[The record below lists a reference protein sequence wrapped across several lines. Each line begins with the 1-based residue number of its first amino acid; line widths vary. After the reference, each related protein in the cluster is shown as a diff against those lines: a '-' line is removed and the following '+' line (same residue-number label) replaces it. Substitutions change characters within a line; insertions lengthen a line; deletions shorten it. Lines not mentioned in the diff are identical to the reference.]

1 MKKRDIE
8 NKNILVTGGAGQI
21 GSKLCEALLDL
32 EANVICFDNFS
43 SGALDNIK
51 HFLSHPNFKLIG
63 GDIQDIEKC
72 KKVIQGVDY
81 VFHLARIDSNS
92 TAKSDG
98 FTINDANVVGF
109 LNMLTVI
116 QESNVK
122 GMIYPASCSQ
132 SSSTLEVPKIE
143 EVMQGKPLSAYII
156 SKYTKELYASLF
168 RSEYG
173 MQIKGVEFT
182 STLEKTTTTAV
193 SNIIQLNMEALE
205 GMLQS
210 AYILA

>member
-8 NKNILVTGGAGQI
+8 NKTILVTGGAGQI

-51 HFLSHPNFKLIG
+51 HYLSHPNFKLIG
-63 GDIQDIEKC
+63 GDIQNIEKC
-72 KKVIQGVDY
+72 KKVVPGVDY
-81 VFHLARIDSNS
+81 VFHLARINSNP
-92 TAKSDG
+92 KSDG
-98 FTINDANVVGF
+98 LTINDENVVGF
-109 LNMLTVI
+109 LNILTVI

-132 SSSTLEVPKIE
+132 SSNYLEVPKIE
-143 EVMQGKPLSAYII
+143 EVLQGKPLSAYVI

-182 STLEKTTTTAV
+182 PLFDKTTTTAIP
-193 SNIIQLNMEALE
+193 NIIQLNMEALE
-205 GMLQS
+205 GMLQKE
-210 AYILA
+210 YILA